1 MAAHTNFKHDH
12 GLTER
17 STVLMTVTFKGQTQS
32 CIFSLRFDPIEF
44 KVYMWLLYMHMGKI
58 VQKHAFGGFGVFL
71 WERI

>member
-1 MAAHTNFKHDH
+1 
-12 GLTER
+12 
-17 STVLMTVTFKGQTQS
+17 MTVTFKGQTQS

-58 VQKHAFGGFGVFL
+58 VQKHAFGVFL